1 MKKCSL
7 SLAIKEMQIETTVRF
22 YFTSVRIATYMD
34 YRPKINA
41 VILLDMD
48 HTLSRE
54 GAWEE

>member
-1 MKKCSL
+1 MAKQHMKKCSL

-34 YRPKINA
+34 
-41 VILLDMD
+41 